1 MKTLFVLATVIA
13 GSFLALPNRLNAQ
26 KTKASINEKAIIDRY
41 ISRQEKRCGGEKTEY
56 TAGLPT
62 VYGDVNGDGKS
73 DVVVLYFVEGC
84 GGGMN
89 WAQGLVVFLRKGKSI
104 QFAAEANAGAKGIRA
119 SELKSISGGSINLDT
134 MSYRP
139 DDGACC
145 PSGPGKTKYVFSN
158 GKLREVKN

>member
-1 MKTLFVLATVIA
+1 MKTLFILAIVML
-13 GSFLALPNRLNAQ
+13 GSVHLAYSQA
-26 KTKASINEKAIIDRY
+26 NENAIINRY

-56 TAGLPT
+56 THGLPT
-62 VYGDVNGDGKS
+62 LHGDVNGDGKS

-89 WAQGLVVFLRKGKSI
+89 WAQGLVVFLRKGRSI
-104 QFAAEANAGAKGIRA
+104 QFAAEANVGAKGIRA
-119 SELKSISGGSINLDT
+119 SELKSISEGRINLDT
-134 MSYRP
+134 MGYRK

-145 PSGPGKTKYVFSN
+145 PSKPGKTKYIFSK